1 MPDTFRRIS
10 NGPTAL
16 DKPFRRFVVSSLCLF
31 ETTKRPNDQT
41 TKRPNDQTT
50 MKGETEMNNAF
61 RTLLF
66 STLLL
71 SSTAFAQSSD
81 IGQVDLKPIGDA
93 IGVTPKVNLNFG
105 PAMMKGF
112 AESFRG
118 SNAELAGIID
128 SISGLRLMVFEN
140 VDASGARD
148 QVERTVG
155 DLGNAGWTPAMEVR
169 DGDTHVDLFL
179 NESENFVEGLVLMVL
194 DGEDTAVFAN
204 IYGDIDPV
212 VIGKLIGSGDALNG
226 VSFEDLAGQFQS
238 MSGGSDDDSG
248 DEG

>member
-1 MPDTFRRIS
+1 
-10 NGPTAL
+10 
-16 DKPFRRFVVSSLCLF
+16 
-31 ETTKRPNDQT
+31 
-41 TKRPNDQTT
+41 
-50 MKGETEMNNAF
+50 MKNSI

-66 STLLL
+66 SILLL
-71 SSTAFAQSSD
+71 SSTAFAQSGD
-81 IGQVDLKPIGDA
+81 IGQVDLNPISEA

-128 SISGLRLMVFEN
+128 SISGLRLMVFED
-140 VDASGARD
+140 VDTAGARA

-155 DLGNAGWTPAMEVR
+155 DLGSAGWTPAMEVR
-169 DGDTHVDLFL
+169 DGDSHVDLFL

-194 DGEDTAVFAN
+194 DGNDTAVFAN

-212 VIGKLIGSGDALNG
+212 VIGKLIGSGDALKG

-238 MSGGSDDDSG
+238 MSGNGGDESDD
-248 DEG
+248 EG

>member
-1 MPDTFRRIS
+1 M
-10 NGPTAL
+10 
-16 DKPFRRFVVSSLCLF
+16 
-31 ETTKRPNDQT
+31 
-41 TKRPNDQTT
+41 T

-66 STLLL
+66 STVLL

-81 IGQVDLKPIGDA
+81 IGQVDLKPIGEA
-93 IGVTPKVNLNFG
+93 IGVTPKLNLNFG

-128 SISGLRLMVFEN
+128 SISGLRLMVFED
-140 VDASGARD
+140 VDTSGALG
-148 QVERTVG
+148 QVEQTVG
-155 DLGNAGWTPAMEVR
+155 DLSNAGWTPAMEVR
-169 DGDTHVDLFL
+169 DGDSHVDLFL

-194 DGEDTAVFAN
+194 DGDDTAVFAN

-212 VIGKLIGSGDALNG
+212 VIGKLIGSGDAFSG
-226 VSFEDLAGQFQS
+226 VDFDDLASQFQS
-238 MSGGSDDDSG
+238 MSGGSEAD